1 MFIIY
6 KLSLTNNIINL
17 LQKKLE
23 LRMLYVYTVQRK
35 VFNNKLYQI

>member
-35 VFNNKLYQI
+35 VFNNKQ